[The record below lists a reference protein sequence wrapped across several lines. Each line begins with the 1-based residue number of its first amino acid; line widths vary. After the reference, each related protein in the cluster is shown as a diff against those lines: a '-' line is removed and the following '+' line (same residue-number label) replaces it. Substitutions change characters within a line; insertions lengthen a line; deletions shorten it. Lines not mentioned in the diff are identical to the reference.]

1 MDRIIRSVLLIE
13 VLGLEHG
20 GDESIVLARTSLSVG
35 STTCIDNFGRPL
47 LRRGRDL
54 HRLLVASF
62 ILDGLY
68 LRHATFMHIGEHRG
82 EQAIDSTSNIFVGCS
97 T

>member
-1 MDRIIRSVLLIE
+1 MIPIRCIGLLPVDTLESGARASRRMLLMNRIIRSVLLIE

-47 LRRGRDL
+47 LRRG
-54 HRLLVASF
+54 
-62 ILDGLY
+62 
-68 LRHATFMHIGEHRG
+68 
-82 EQAIDSTSNIFVGCS
+82 
-97 T
+97 